1 MANKEQITYKDAG
14 VDIEAGYEAV
24 KKMRS
29 AVKSTFNAG
38 VLADIG
44 GFGGLFALDKEA
56 YEEPVLVSGTD
67 GVGTKLRLAF
77 LQDKHDTI
85 GIDAVAMCVNDIV
98 VQGAKPLFF
107 LDYLAVGKLVP
118 DKVADI
124 VKGVAEGC
132 RQAGAALVGGETAEM
147 PGFYP
152 VDEYD
157 VAGFAVGVVD
167 KKKIINGQTIKPGD
181 QLIGIA
187 SSGVHSNGFSLVR
200 KVLLEV
206 AKLSLD
212 EYNADLGKTLGEEL
226 LTPTKIYVKTVLAL
240 LERYNLKGLAHITG
254 GGLIENVPRA
264 LPEGVQA
271 EIKSGSWDVL
281 PVFKLIQEKG
291 NIPWEEMLKTFNLG
305 IGMVLVVA
313 PEDKDDIMRELEL
326 LGEKAYHIGEIKAG
340 EDKIKVI

>member
-118 DKVADI
+118 DRVADI

-132 RQAGAALVGGETAEM
+132 RQAGAALIGGETAEM

-152 VDEYD
+152 VYEYD

-167 KKKIINGQTIKPGD
+167 KKKIINGQSIKPGD

-187 SSGVHSNGFSLVR
+187 SSGLHSNGFSLVR

-206 AKLSLD
+206 AQVPLND
-212 EYNADLGKTLGEEL
+212 YNADLGKTLGEEL

-254 GGLIENVPRA
+254 GGLIENVPRT

-271 EIKSGSWDVL
+271 EIKSGSWPVL

-313 PEDKDDIMRELEL
+313 SEDKDDIMSELAL

>member
-264 LPEGVQA
+264 LPAGVQA

>member
-206 AKLSLD
+206 AKLPLD

>member
-271 EIKSGSWDVL
+271 EIRSGSWDVL

>member
-271 EIKSGSWDVL
+271 EIRSGSWDVL

-313 PEDKDDIMRELEL
+313 PEDKDDIMCELEL